1 MKHVSA
7 GSFALLAAL
16 VAAPA
21 FAATEG
27 IVLFTQSGAQ
37 ILGAN
42 GAARAAKR
50 GDMLQ
55 SGERLVTP
63 PGGISQVRLSDGS
76 LIGMKPGS
84 ELKFDLP
91 PQTGDRAKH
100 VVSLLHGAL
109 HVIGSDLMDA
119 SKPSELTLQTGL
131 ATVNVKGSDLES
143 AVVAP
148 PPPAAPAPAG
158 ATVQPLPTP
167 VADIGSYSKLIVG
180 AATIST
186 GILPAAPLPVNQISF
201 VGTTLNVAPVIVAS
215 VAPSVFN
222 PVSAIGATVLPASGK
237 TSAGTIASIPATNIV
252 ATSIAPA
259 TTTAA
264 AGTGAANPLMPS
276 LTTST
281 LSPSLS
287 LGSAVGT
294 SKSLGTIAVAPIVA
308 PPSVGF
314 TSLGT
319 AVALPV
325 APTPSVGS
333 VAVAVVAPPVIARV
347 VVTPVLTYIPPATS
361 TIVSATAVKNTVALK
376 KVVLVP

>member
-1 MKHVSA
+1 
-7 GSFALLAAL
+7 
-16 VAAPA
+16 
-21 FAATEG
+21 
-27 IVLFTQSGAQ
+27 
-37 ILGAN
+37 
-42 GAARAAKR
+42 
-50 GDMLQ
+50 
-55 SGERLVTP
+55 
-63 PGGISQVRLSDGS
+63 VRLIDGS

-91 PQTGDRAKH
+91 PQAGDKAKH

-119 SKPSELTLQTGL
+119 SKPSELTLQSGL

-148 PPPAAPAPAG
+148 PPPTSPAPAG
-158 ATVQPLPTP
+158 TTVQPLPAP

-201 VGTTLNVAPVIVAS
+201 VGTTLNVAPIVVAS

-222 PVSAIGATVLPASGK
+222 PVVATAVLPTTPTTTLG
-237 TSAGTIASIPATNIV
+237 TSSALVGSNIV
-252 ATSIAPA
+252 AATIAPA
-259 TTTAA
+259 GTSAT
-264 AGTGAANPLMPS
+264 TGATSTNPLMPS

-294 SKSLGTIAVAPIVA
+294 SKSLSTLPVAAVVA
-308 PPSVGF
+308 PPSIGF

-319 AVALPV
+319 AVAVAVPV
-325 APTPSVGS
+325 APTPAVGS
-333 VAVAVVAPPVIARV
+333 IAVAVVAQPVITPV
-347 VVTPVLTYIPPATS
+347 IVTPVLTYIPPTTS

-376 KVVLVP
+376 KVVLLP